1 MTDKPSSEAKVAL
14 LERQGYRRRRLSD
27 AARVLPVI
35 GAGLLL
41 VPLLWPGVDETA
53 GGIEPV
59 RTSQAIIYIFGSWA
73 VLILAAVLFGLAARH
88 DDSGIADGSESE

>member
-1 MTDKPSSEAKVAL
+1 MTGKIASEAKVAL

-41 VPLLWPGVDETA
+41 VPVLWPGVRETTE
-53 GGIEPV
+53 GVEPV
-59 RTSQAIIYIFGSWA
+59 RTSQAILYIFGSWA
-73 VLILAAVLFGLAARH
+73 LLIVAAIFFGLAARH
-88 DDSGIADGSESE
+88 DDSANADSSGPE